1 MQLWMVVAGGLA
13 LVIGAAT
20 VVAPDNR
27 LVRAVLRP
35 EADEWGAEWG
45 GRQRRGRVRSVG
57 SGLAVGGLVLLV
69 AGLVL

>member
-1 MQLWMVVAGGLA
+1 MQLWMLVAGGLA
-13 LVIGAAT
+13 LVLGAAT
-20 VVAPDNR
+20 VAAPDNP

-45 GRQRRGRVRSVG
+45 SRERRGRVRSVG
-57 SGLAVGGLVLLV
+57 AVVAVGGLVLLV